1 MIGMEISHEEFN
13 MILKETNKYEEM
25 KENVRSVSEKEENMR
40 FNSVNSRTKKI
51 MKLLLIYTSGDL

>member
-51 MKLLLIYTSGDL
+51 MKL

>member
-1 MIGMEISHEEFN
+1 MEMEISMIGMEISHEEFN

-25 KENVRSVSEKEENMR
+25 KENVRRVSEKEENMR

-51 MKLLLIYTSGDL
+51 MKL

>member
-13 MILKETNKYEEM
+13 IILKETNKYEEM
-25 KENVRSVSEKEENMR
+25 KENVRRVSEKEENMR